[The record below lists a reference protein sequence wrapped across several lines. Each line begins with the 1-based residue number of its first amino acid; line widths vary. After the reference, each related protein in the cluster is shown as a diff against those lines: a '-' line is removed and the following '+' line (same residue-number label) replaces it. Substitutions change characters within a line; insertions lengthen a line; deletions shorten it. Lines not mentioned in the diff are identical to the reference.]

1 MSTDACYYLGDYT
14 ARGGFVFS
22 ETNDLIQ
29 NLKKPMDRRTRPE
42 WRYKISAIDR
52 AAKMLREALPRRW
65 VSRVTFVP
73 MPPSKM
79 RTHAEYDDRLLQI
92 LSKVGDLAMRELL
105 VATEDVEPAH
115 LTEQRRNVA
124 DVIQALRLDGSLRSP
139 TPEALC
145 VFDDV
150 LTTGAHLKAAQSI
163 SMDEY
168 PNVPLAGLF
177 LARRAPEASPI

>member
-1 MSTDACYYLGDYT
+1 
-14 ARGGFVFS
+14 
-22 ETNDLIQ
+22 
-29 NLKKPMDRRTRPE
+29 
-42 WRYKISAIDR
+42 
-52 AAKMLREALPRRW
+52 
-65 VSRVTFVP
+65 